1 MNNKLYCTFI
11 EEEEVDVTIDE
22 IIEEYE
28 VLFNKIFVLSSLD
41 EDKLMLTYNIDSPLR
56 RCPNINKAS
65 SKLGFKPFTNLK
77 KGIIKTLS
85 YHKSKKI

>member
-41 EDKLMLTYNIDSPLR
+41 EDKLM
-56 RCPNINKAS
+56 
-65 SKLGFKPFTNLK
+65 
-77 KGIIKTLS
+77 
-85 YHKSKKI
+85 